1 MTQLPNEP
9 ADAFAAFND
18 YCRMGEKRTI
28 RGLNQ
33 SGISKESVSTLLKWS
48 RRWNWQ
54 ERVKE
59 FDANTQD
66 AINKRWQA
74 ERVAEKRAR
83 IDTAKALRG
92 AGIKV
97 LTNIDLSKESLA
109 TATGA
114 IRTAL
119 DQLRAEFDDEPVSRH
134 EISGAVSRPS
144 IPPEL
149 ISDDARREGALLVID
164 EVLRGEGDEE

>member
-54 ERVKE
+54 ERVRE
-59 FDANTQD
+59 FDANTQE
-66 AINKRWQA
+66 AINKQWLADRAADKRTRITYLTAFRGKVGEAMASLDPTRASMA
-74 ERVAEKRAR
+74 EVSS
-83 IDTAKALRG
+83 AL
-92 AGIKV
+92 KMV
-97 LTNIDLSKESLA
+97 VCE
-109 TATGA
+109 
-114 IRTAL
+114 
-119 DQLRAEFDDEPVSRH
+119 LRAEYDDEPVQRN
-134 EISGAVSRPS
+134 EVKYATTKPS
-144 IPPEL
+144 IPAMTHDEL
-149 ISDDARREGALLVID
+149 KEQFDELVRECATKQSA
-164 EVLRGEGDEE
+164 

>member
-18 YCRMGEKRTI
+18 YCRMGESRTL
-28 RGLNQ
+28 RGLHQ
-33 SGISKESVSTLLKWS
+33 SATKVTPIDTLKRWS
-48 RRWNWQ
+48 AKYNWQ

-74 ERVAEKRAR
+74 ERVAEKRTR
-83 IDTAKALRG
+83 IDTAKALRD

-97 LTNIDLSKESLA
+97 LANIDLSKESLA